1 MNSIWAGQIHLLKYI
16 FLKSLTKRYPIQYR
30 QSTGLLIPCSLSFPC
45 APMLCNCKQLIHQ
58 PTSVLSLSLCLSLC
72 IYISFFNPSEN
83 EPGRQKEKCV
93 PKRDCILIA
102 TSLLPG
108 RLIFSQGKNDVV
120 PADHMLLICVCMVW
134 FLTYHENYLMDL
146 YVYVDII
153 AIFFCEKSNVL

>member
-45 APMLCNCKQLIHQ
+45 APMLCNWKQLIHQ
-58 PTSVLSLSLCLSLC
+58 PTSVPSLSVCLYVY
-72 IYISFFNPSEN
+72 IYIYILYIFFFNPSEN

-108 RLIFSQGKNDVV
+108 RLIFSQGKTTSFLQTTCCSFVF
-120 PADHMLLICVCMVW
+120 VW
-134 FLTYHENYLMDL
+134 SGF
-146 YVYVDII
+146 
-153 AIFFCEKSNVL
+153 